1 MKKFFYDF
9 QECYDRKEL
18 TMLFQKWGN
27 DRKASKNTFQERRDA
42 ENTRK

>member
-1 MKKFFYDF
+1 MTEKNLLDPKMY
-9 QECYDRKEL
+9 
-18 TMLFQKWGN
+18 